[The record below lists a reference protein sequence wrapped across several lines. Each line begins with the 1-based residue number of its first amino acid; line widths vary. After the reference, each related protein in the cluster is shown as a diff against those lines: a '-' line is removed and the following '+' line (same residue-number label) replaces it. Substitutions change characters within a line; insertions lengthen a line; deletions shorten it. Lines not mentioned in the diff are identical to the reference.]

1 MRTDEPKEHLSAN
14 RSEWTISQFSVPVML
29 LEEQIQKEQQCTD
42 VSDFSI
48 SLTISRLR
56 LD

>member
-1 MRTDEPKEHLSAN
+1 
-14 RSEWTISQFSVPVML
+14 

-56 LD
+56 LDWTDQIISQ